1 MISLLPFLSHRD
13 TSAFDIIFISARY
26 LSRLLGHFWS
36 RWSNEYLLN
45 LREFHHLKGKNLGRA
60 EVQEGDVVVV
70 KETDAPRS
78 SWKLAVVEKLI
89 PSKDDEIRG
98 ATIRVVNGKGKLTR
112 LNRPLKVLFPLEVSQ
127 KEDKK
132 DKVRRPRREAA
143 MNADAIRRAV
153 DQLDN

>member
-1 MISLLPFLSHRD
+1 MSHHSLN
-13 TSAFDIIFISARY
+13 I
-26 LSRLLGHFWS
+26 
-36 RWSNEYLLN
+36 
-45 LREFHHLKGKNLGRA
+45 
-60 EVQEGDVVVV
+60 
-70 KETDAPRS
+70 
-78 SWKLAVVEKLI
+78 AVVEKLI